1 MTDQVS
7 VLIAHKL
14 NINYDI
20 KQTEQIICIYF
31 YDSWNIYSFEK
42 YLFEI
47 SGLNAEKIAIMP
59 KM

>member
-20 KQTEQIICIYF
+20 KQAEHIICIYF
-31 YDSWNIYSFEK
+31 YDS
-42 YLFEI
+42 
-47 SGLNAEKIAIMP
+47 
-59 KM
+59 

>member
-31 YDSWNIYSFEK
+31 YDS
-42 YLFEI
+42 
-47 SGLNAEKIAIMP
+47 
-59 KM
+59 